1 MDDLANVKSSASRIG
16 ETPAFP
22 LFEWRAKRTG
32 HGEPQD
38 VEYPSGGGCG
48 QQRPNPVVPE
58 KPVRRRFD
66 AEYKAR
72 ILREADQFTK
82 PRQRGALLRREG
94 LYSSHL
100 SVWRCGTRR
109 PRTQAAQAEDQPEC
123 AARRREPA
131 ARPGERTT
139 HEETS
144 SDGGRSERPQ
154 KTLRDLGA
162 PAAAQRLRN
171 RATKAVEELTPSV
184 GSRRV
189 RSHRCAAAGIAT
201 RL

>member
-1 MDDLANVKSSASRIG
+1 MENHRMLS
-16 ETPAFP
+16 TPAAAAVGSSGRIRWCRRSP
-22 LFEWRAKRTG
+22 CGGDSTPSTRPASCARQISSRSRGNATPCSVAKASTRRTCQC
-32 HGEPQD
+32 GESS
-38 VEYPSGGGCG
+38 V
-48 QQRPNPVVPE
+48 
-58 KPVRRRFD
+58 
-66 AEYKAR
+66 AKA
-72 ILREADQFTK
+72 
-82 PRQRGALLRREG
+82 
-94 LYSSHL
+94 
-100 SVWRCGTRR
+100 VWRCGTRR
-109 PRTQAAQAEDQPEC
+109 PRTQAAQAEDRPEC

-139 HEETS
+139 HIETS

-154 KTLRDLGA
+154 KTLRDPGA

-189 RSHRCAAAGIAT
+189 RSHRCAAAGIAA

>member
-1 MDDLANVKSSASRIG
+1 
-16 ETPAFP
+16 
-22 LFEWRAKRTG
+22 
-32 HGEPQD
+32 
-38 VEYPSGGGCG
+38 
-48 QQRPNPVVPE
+48 
-58 KPVRRRFD
+58 
-66 AEYKAR
+66 
-72 ILREADQFTK
+72 
-82 PRQRGALLRREG
+82 
-94 LYSSHL
+94 
-100 SVWRCGTRR
+100 VWRCGTRR